1 MKTAKVI
8 IVILSLVGIG
18 LVTWSL
24 YGVNSLFGGSAPE
37 AGSRRSAPQALNA
50 QAPAKSLHP
59 LAGDGEP
66 KIIQIDRKTAEAP
79 ATASGPRAPVAFV
92 NGTAI
97 TAGELDQELNHL
109 LISKTSHAG
118 IEPKKKDELRKTALD
133 ELIVRELAY
142 QRAKSIGLKMAGIE
156 LIHELRRIKGRYK
169 SEKSFRQALAADQIT
184 EPELEHRIEKDLLL
198 KRIFELEIG
207 EKARVSEQDTRKY
220 YDENKAKFVVPESIQ
235 LKAIVI
241 KVEPGKEAEAER
253 KINEVFNKLKAG
265 GDFGEVAYKF
275 SEDDYR
281 LMSGEYGSV
290 HRGQLVPDLES
301 VVFSQNPGGI
311 SAPFRISLGWHITK
325 VTSKQ
330 PERQLRYEEVKEKIK
345 NALQQQRQMA
355 RRVDF
360 INGLKAA
367 TKIEYVD

>member
-1 MKTAKVI
+1 MKIAKVI

-18 LVTWSL
+18 LVTLSL
-24 YGVNSLFGGSAPE
+24 YRVKGLSVVSAPE
-37 AGSRRSAPQALNA
+37 AGSSPSVPQALNA
-50 QAPAKSLHP
+50 QAPTKSLQR
-59 LAGDGEP
+59 LASAEET
-66 KIIQIDRKTAEAP
+66 KIIQINRKIADAP
-79 ATASGPRAPVAFV
+79 ATAGGPRAPVAFV

-97 TAGELDQELNHL
+97 TKSELDEELNHL

-118 IEPKKKDELRKTALD
+118 MEPKKKDELRKTALD

-142 QRAKSIGLKMAGIE
+142 QKAKSMGLKVSSFE

-169 SEKSFRQALAADQIT
+169 SEKSFRQALAAEQIN
-184 EPELEHRIEKDLLL
+184 EQELEHRIERDLLL
-198 KRIFELEIG
+198 KRVFELEIG
-207 EKARVSEQDTRKY
+207 EKARVSEADTRKY

-265 GDFGEVAYKF
+265 ADFGEVAYKF

-281 LMSGEYGSV
+281 VMSGDYGSV
-290 HRGQLVPDLES
+290 HRGQLVPELES
-301 VVFSQNPGGI
+301 VVFSQKPGGI

-325 VTSKQ
+325 VTNKQ
-330 PERQLRYEEVKEKIK
+330 PEHQLRYEEVKEKIK
-345 NALQQQRQMA
+345 NALQQKRQMD

-367 TKIEYVD
+367 TKVE